1 MPGNMR
7 LKFKDKVIPPMKI
20 SKRYLKFKR
29 KPRKTS
35 RGISRL
41 TRVRKRKFVKSRNL
55 DSLSFQWLPFFL
67 RVKVE
72 LRLLRPLP
80 TLRVPRS
87 MRKRS

>member
-29 KPRKTS
+29 K
-35 RGISRL
+35 
-41 TRVRKRKFVKSRNL
+41 FVKSRNL
-55 DSLSFQWLPFFL
+55 DSLSFQWLPFLL
-67 RVKVE
+67 RVKVR